1 MIAASCVHL
10 CAIPVGALIKYLT
23 QEYRYK
29 RKLLVALITWPMLL
43 VK

>member
-23 QEYRYK
+23 QEYSYK
-29 RKLLVALITWPMLL
+29 RKLVALITWPMLL
-43 VK
+43 LK